1 MGTTQK
7 FKSAIKSTFKL
18 QPSTFCFPRHRNE
31 DNSVWHHS
39 HIGLGGDDWI
49 LRSTRTMRLWRD
61 VLPLPRKGENSWR
74 VLIPPREF
82 WKQSM
87 KSLLKRSFMKLRSP
101 KKCHSK
107 FSNGIAVSSTFWKF
121 LNNRTE
127 SENAAKYL
135 ESASDNSVILKH
147 RQKMNH

>member
-1 MGTTQK
+1 MGQHK
-7 FKSAIKSTFKL
+7 NSSLQLNQPSSFNL
-18 QPSTFCFPRHRNE
+18 QPSVSPDIEMKITLFGIIAILGL
-31 DNSVWHHS
+31 VAM
-39 HIGLGGDDWI
+39 IGYSETQEPCGCGVMYCPCPGG
-49 LRSTRTMRLWRD
+49 R
-61 VLPLPRKGENSWR
+61 
-74 VLIPPREF
+74 REF

-107 FSNGIAVSSTFWKF
+107 VSNGIAVSSTFWKF
-121 LNNRTE
+121 LNNRME

-147 RQKMNH
+147 RQKMSH